1 MSIKFAE
8 SFAERGGW
16 WVVAQFAL
24 FGLILVALT
33 QNRDPAP
40 VLQVA
45 GWAAVAAALV
55 LGGSGL
61 WMIRRRLTAMPAPVD
76 GAVLMERGPFGL
88 VRHPIYG
95 GVILGFLGLSIK
107 GGNPYAAVLSLLL
120 VPFFYAKTEHEER
133 LLRARFPEY
142 AEYQQRVSRR
152 MLPWVF

>member
-1 MSIKFAE
+1 MSIKFVRT
-8 SFAERGGW
+8 FTERGGW

-33 QNRDPAP
+33 RNSDPAVP
-40 VLQVA
+40 LQVA
-45 GWAAVAAALV
+45 GWVAVAIALI

-76 GAVLMERGPFGL
+76 GAVLMDRGPFAL

-95 GVILGFLGLSIK
+95 GVILGFVGLSLK
-107 GGNPYAAVLSLLL
+107 GGNVYAAVLSLLL

-133 LLRARFPEY
+133 LLAAQFPEY
-142 AEYQQRVSRR
+142 VEYRQRVRRR
-152 MLPWVF
+152 MLPWVL